1 MYYFRTNDLDTT
13 KQVET
18 HTTPVENISNSHDLT
33 REEWFEFESNR
44 LLLEP
49 RKQTVST
56 FLRVFMG
63 LALIFYAPQA
73 AVVIWLLL
81 SFAGNYWMQSLIG
94 QYAKLLSG
102 LGEQNHVMTTSMTK
116 LAEQYKSAWRVNA
129 LIWGGA
135 SYLFIHYLPFNAQL
149 ISLVIANA
157 LAFLS
162 ITRTSVNVKLMNQVS
177 SILILAQLLFA
188 VLHFISLE
196 TDDSKFQIYAIYVVY
211 LLFSWYLLR
220 IVGRRFANLHRS
232 YWTAEYAKIKLIDD
246 LKTSQQQLEIKHN
259 ALQEADK
266 VIQRFYSGAAH
277 DLRQPI
283 GAMRLYVDMLE
294 TDSEENQ
301 QLISKIKQ
309 SSDSVNQLF
318 NELFDFHKLNIS
330 SDASALQRISI
341 EEIFTRL
348 ALHFEPIAQTKKI
361 KLKFKH
367 KQGYLNV
374 NVQYFTRI
382 LSNFVTNAIRYTD
395 KGGVL
400 VGVRKTSEHISFEVW
415 DTGIGIQ
422 TTVQDKIFQEFF
434 RADAPNKD
442 TEGLGLGLA
451 IVSELVQRMDG
462 ARVVFQS
469 KPGKGSVFKLQ
480 IPIAF
485 YQSTDS
491 DQDTRSNSA

>member
-1 MYYFRTNDLDTT
+1 
-13 KQVET
+13 
-18 HTTPVENISNSHDLT
+18 
-33 REEWFEFESNR
+33 
-44 LLLEP
+44 
-49 RKQTVST
+49 
-56 FLRVFMG
+56 
-63 LALIFYAPQA
+63 
-73 AVVIWLLL
+73 
-81 SFAGNYWMQSLIG
+81 
-94 QYAKLLSG
+94 
-102 LGEQNHVMTTSMTK
+102 
-116 LAEQYKSAWRVNA
+116 
-129 LIWGGA
+129 
-135 SYLFIHYLPFNAQL
+135 
-149 ISLVIANA
+149 
-157 LAFLS
+157 
-162 ITRTSVNVKLMNQVS
+162 
-177 SILILAQLLFA
+177 
-188 VLHFISLE
+188 
-196 TDDSKFQIYAIYVVY
+196 
-211 LLFSWYLLR
+211 
-220 IVGRRFANLHRS
+220 
-232 YWTAEYAKIKLIDD
+232 
-246 LKTSQQQLEIKHN
+246 
-259 ALQEADK
+259 
-266 VIQRFYSGAAH
+266 
-277 DLRQPI
+277 
-283 GAMRLYVDMLE
+283 VDMLE

-330 SDASALQRISI
+330 SDASALKRISI

-348 ALHFEPIAQTKKI
+348 SLHFEPIAQTKKI
-361 KLKFKH
+361 KLKFKR

-480 IPIAF
+480 IPIAS